1 MEGTAQWPRPLT
13 CLPSM
18 AGGPAMD
25 EAIVVPW
32 CWGNHR
38 SPRALGG
45 GGTVGGAGG
54 VVSAPAA
61 RCGGTAMPC
70 SAI

>member
-32 CWGNHR
+32 LVLGRLSTSGGLGVGEWWGG
-38 SPRALGG
+38 L
-45 GGTVGGAGG
+45 VGW
-54 VVSAPAA
+54 
-61 RCGGTAMPC
+61 
-70 SAI
+70 